1 MATIVFFCIPAWGH
15 TNPTL
20 GVVREL
26 AARGHEVL
34 YYSYEPLR
42 EAIEAAGARFVPCD
56 DFDAQLHLTPEEGR
70 RVGKDLALSTRVLVD
85 TTLALDGPVCREMEE
100 LRPACIVGDSMAVW
114 AKAAAWKLGL
124 PYVCSTTTFA
134 FNRYSAKV
142 MKNSP
147 GQMLSM
153 LLSLPAI
160 RRDIGRLQGAGYPVN
175 GVLDLLQSDEHT
187 HTLIYTSPQFQPCA
201 DTFPAEYYSFV
212 GPSLRPVETPFEKRR
227 DRLVYISL
235 GTVNNLMPRFYRD
248 CIAALG
254 DTEYQAVLSV
264 GADTDIPGLG
274 PLPANVEVYPSVDQ
288 MALLEKADVFLTH
301 CGMNSANEALAYGV
315 PLICLPQTSEQGSVA
330 ERAAELG
337 AGLLLKKPTAQSIR
351 QAVERVLRE
360 EGFCRSAQELARGF
374 ARCPGPAGAAD
385 KLLAV
390 AGVG

>member
-26 AARGHEVL
+26 VARGHEVL

-42 EAIEAAGARFVPCD
+42 GAIEAAGARFVPCD
-56 DFDAQLHLTPEEGR
+56 DFDAQLRLTPEEGR

-85 TTLALDGPVCREMEE
+85 TTLALDGPVCREMEA

-175 GVLDLLQSDEHT
+175 SVLDLLQSDEHT

-212 GPSLRPVETPFEKRR
+212 GPSLRPVEAPFEKKR
-227 DRLVYISL
+227 DLLIYISL

-254 DTEYQAVLSV
+254 DTEYQVVLSV
-264 GADTDIPGLG
+264 GTDTDIAALG
-274 PLPANVEVYPSVDQ
+274 PLPENVEVHPTVDQ

-315 PLICLPQTSEQGSVA
+315 PLICLSQTAEQGGVA
-330 ERAAELG
+330 ERVTELG
-337 AGLLLKKPTAQSIR
+337 AGLLLKRPTAQTIR
-351 QAVERVLRE
+351 QAVEQVLRE
-360 EGFCRSAQELARGF
+360 EGYRRSARELARGF

-385 KLLAV
+385 KILAV

>member
-26 AARGHEVL
+26 VARGHQVL

-42 EAIEAAGARFVPCD
+42 GAIEAAGARFVPCD
-56 DFDAQLHLTPEEGR
+56 DFDAQLRLTPEEDR

-142 MKNSP
+142 MKNGP
-147 GQMLSM
+147 GQMFSM

-160 RRDIGRLQGAGYPVN
+160 RRDIGRLREAGYPVN
-175 GVLDLLQSDEHT
+175 SVLDLLQSDEHT
-187 HTLIYTSPQFQPCA
+187 HALVYTSPQFQPRA
-201 DTFPAEYYSFV
+201 DTFPADHYAFV
-212 GPSLRPVETPFEKRR
+212 GPSLRPVETPFEKKR

-254 DTEYQAVLSV
+254 DTEYQVVLSV
-264 GADTDIPGLG
+264 GADIDIAALG
-274 PLPANVEVYPSVDQ
+274 PLPENVEVYPSVDQ
-288 MALLEKADVFLTH
+288 MALLEKADAFLTH

-315 PLICLPQTSEQGSVA
+315 PLICLPQTSEQGGVA

-360 EGFCRSAQELARGF
+360 EDFRRSARELARGF
-374 ARCPGPAGAAD
+374 ARCSGPAGAAD
-385 KLLAV
+385 KILAV

>member
-26 AARGHEVL
+26 VRRGHQVL

-42 EAIEAAGARFVPCD
+42 GAIEAAGARFVPCD
-56 DFDAQLHLTPEEGR
+56 DFDAQLHLTAEEGR
-70 RVGKDLALSTRVLVD
+70 RVGQDLALSTRVLVD
-85 TTLALDGPVCREMEE
+85 TTLALDGPVCREMEK

-124 PYVCSTTTFA
+124 PFVCSTTTFA
-134 FNRYSAKV
+134 FNRHSARV

-147 GQMLSM
+147 GQALSM
-153 LLSLPAI
+153 LFSLPAI
-160 RRDIGRLQGAGYPVN
+160 RRDIGRLREAGYPVN
-175 GVLDLLQSDEHT
+175 SVLDLLQSDEHT
-187 HTLIYTSPQFQPCA
+187 HTLVYTSPRFQPCA

-212 GPSLRPVETPFEKRR
+212 GPSLRPVEIPFGKKR

-235 GTVNNLMPRFYRD
+235 GTVNNQLPRFYRN

-254 DTEYQAVLSV
+254 GTEYQVVLSV
-264 GADTDIPGLG
+264 GADTDIPALG
-274 PLPANVEVYPSVDQ
+274 PLPENVEVYPTVDQ

-301 CGMNSANEALAYGV
+301 CGMNSANEALSCGV
-315 PLICLPQTSEQGSVA
+315 PLICLPQTAEQGGVA
-330 ERAAELG
+330 ARVEALG
-337 AGLLLKKPTAQSIR
+337 AGLLLKKPTAQTIR
-351 QAVERVLRE
+351 QAAERVLRE
-360 EGFCRSAQELARGF
+360 ESFRRSAQELARDF

-385 KLLAV
+385 KILAV
-390 AGVG
+390 AGAG